1 MILFVLEGKKREP
14 YLCNVIQSLFFPE
27 ENESIICSFGN
38 NIYELYK
45 ELCEYGGD
53 GDIVSLLMEKFSGKE
68 DNPFKNI
75 DRSSD
80 FSEIYLFFDYDFHN
94 INLPLKELDKQIR
107 EMLDMFD
114 DETENGKL
122 YINYPMIESIRYTKE
137 LPDPKYYSYYVLRKD
152 CKYFKSI
159 AAGFSAYKSL
169 DFIQIDSNKK
179 PSEQKLKQLNQNW
192 QYLKEQNV
200 CKANYICSNSNS
212 MPTSKEEISQSNIF
226 EGQIKKYVSTS
237 PCKVS
242 ILNSIPLFLFDYFK

>member
-137 LPDPKYYSYYVLRKD
+137 L
-152 CKYFKSI
+152 
-159 AAGFSAYKSL
+159 
-169 DFIQIDSNKK
+169 
-179 PSEQKLKQLNQNW
+179 
-192 QYLKEQNV
+192 
-200 CKANYICSNSNS
+200 
-212 MPTSKEEISQSNIF
+212 
-226 EGQIKKYVSTS
+226 
-237 PCKVS
+237 
-242 ILNSIPLFLFDYFK
+242 